1 MPYELPVLGRP
12 ITNGVSG
19 PSDPTPDRR
28 SHSIRRT
35 ATLDLDYPQGLTGDR
50 RVRARAR
57 DLVSIDGLAK
67 VLADDVLVALVAPDR
82 SYLSIF
88 SFPDRP
94 ALQEMVGPRGR
105 NNSRRA
111 MSELV
116 PEEKAAGSPLFLLLD
131 DLPAISL
138 ISGQIAIEWLPPE
151 QRTSPMNG
159 DYRAPVGICSGFQ
172 EGSNAIGADGKNLL
186 IHQVQSVGLLT
197 RQDDPLAWHKLQD
210 ESDEPSMR
218 RARRIDV
225 WVDDVIHVDAFF
237 QDSCTTPFHGRV
249 AVHEYCLTASA
260 DLHTGVLLSVVAD
273 PRILPFD
280 SCPQAAGNVD
290 RMIGIALQDFREAV
304 LDRLPGTLGCT
315 HLNDALRALA
325 EVPAMVAAIR

>member
-1 MPYELPVLGRP
+1 MPYELPVIGRP
-12 ITNGVSG
+12 ITSGVSG
-19 PSDPTPDRR
+19 PSNPSPVRR
-28 SHSIRRT
+28 PNLMRRT
-35 ATLDLDYPQGLTGDR
+35 ATLDLDYPQGLEANR

-57 DLVSIDGLAK
+57 DLLSSEGEDK
-67 VLADDVLVALVAPDR
+67 VLADDVLVASVAPDR

-94 ALQEMVGPRGR
+94 ALQAMVGPRGR

-151 QRTSPMNG
+151 QRTSPLNG
-159 DYRAPVGICSGFQ
+159 DYRAPVGICAGFQ

-186 IHQVQSVGLLT
+186 IHQVQSVGSLT
-197 RQDDPLAWHKLQD
+197 RADDPLAWHKLQ
-210 ESDEPSMR
+210 EETGEPAMR

-225 WVDDVIHVDAFF
+225 WVDDVIYVDAFF
-237 QDSCTTPFHGRV
+237 QDSCTTPEHGRV
-249 AVHEYCLTASA
+249 AVHEYCVTATA

-325 EVPAMVAAIR
+325 EVPAMVKAIR